1 MSQDRIPPRV
11 RAMYGPEDLSSSP
24 SFAGG
29 YINFGYWEAIP
40 LTDELDDADRTRS
53 QQDLYRRVLG
63 EFGRPAGSR
72 VAEIGCGRGLGS
84 ALALRE
90 FDFASV
96 CGVDIHPEQLARARA
111 ANAELLATHGGRLCY
126 ELGAADAQPFP
137 DASLDALYSVEAA
150 QHFRELTGFA
160 RESARVLRPGGQLVM
175 TTFFSTGPQAAAPLA
190 ELLESFADGLDV
202 AHPIDDFEAD
212 LGKAGFTSV
221 RVESIGAAVWPGLDR
236 YLEGTPVRG
245 LWPRNFLIAWRQGLL
260 DYYLVSATRAEEG

>member
-11 RAMYGPEDLSSSP
+11 RTMYGPEDLSSSP

-40 LTDELDDADRTRS
+40 LGDTLDDADRVRS
-53 QQDLYRRVLG
+53 QQELYRRVLG
-63 EFGRPAGSR
+63 AFEHPAECR

-90 FDFASV
+90 FGFAQV
-96 CGVDIHPEQLARARA
+96 CGVDIHPDQLARARA
-111 ANAELLATHGGRLCY
+111 ANAELLATHGDRLSY
-126 ELGAADAQPFP
+126 QLGAADAQPFP

-160 RESARVLRPGGQLVM
+160 NESARVLRPGGQLVM
-175 TTFFSTGPQAAAPLA
+175 TTFFSTGPEAAAPLA

-202 AHPIDDFEAD
+202 AHPIGDFEAD
-212 LGKAGFTSV
+212 LTKAGFESV
-221 RVESIGAAVWPGLDR
+221 RVESIGAAVWPGMDR
-236 YLEGTPVRG
+236 YLEGTPIRD
-245 LWPRNFLIAWRQGLL
+245 LWPRNFLPAWRQGLL
-260 DYYLVSATRAEEG
+260 DYYVVSARRAGA